1 MPFSSTSGPMPTP
14 LLGERTLRL
23 ESEIA
28 FIFRSSSVRRAN
40 LKRPRGFRHAIYEWV
55 ARFQVPPPL
64 VVQSADNDAVG
75 RPAGDP
81 WLNVTPNASTPI
93 GSAPGAQ
100 RASRSGR
107 VHVACAA
114 GWPRLG
120 VCSSTRTSRTSM
132 RTVERSGR
140 GRAAGVINPSAVNAI
155 SRCGRKAGW
164 LRGAHRVC
172 GFIAG

>member
-81 WLNVTPNASTPI
+81 WLNVTPNASTPSDLLLVLNAHHDLVEFTLPAQP
-93 GSAPGAQ
+93 GGPDLASAHRHERPGHRCGPLSDQGA
-100 RASRSGR
+100 
-107 VHVACAA
+107 VARR
-114 GWPRLG
+114 G
-120 VCSSTRTSRTSM
+120 SST
-132 RTVERSGR
+132 
-140 GRAAGVINPSAVNAI
+140 
-155 SRCGRKAGW
+155 
-164 LRGAHRVC
+164 HQQ
-172 GFIAG
+172 